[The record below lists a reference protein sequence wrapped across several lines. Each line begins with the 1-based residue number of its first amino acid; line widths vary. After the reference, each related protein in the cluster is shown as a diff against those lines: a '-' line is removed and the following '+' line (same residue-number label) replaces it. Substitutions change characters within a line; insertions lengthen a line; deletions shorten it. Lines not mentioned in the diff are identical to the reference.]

1 MSKHTWLPTALAPT
15 SSCFCRSTRRVVA
28 KQEALRIL
36 EEIKENVNTCCA
48 ITMEPDEVL
57 ELLEKLESYINE

>member
-1 MSKHTWLPTALAPT
+1 MD
-15 SSCFCRSTRRVVA
+15 

-36 EEIKENVNTCCA
+36 DDIKDNVSICCA

-57 ELLEKLESYINE
+57 VLIDKLESYINEQP

>member
-1 MSKHTWLPTALAPT
+1 MG
-15 SSCFCRSTRRVVA
+15 

-36 EEIKENVNTCCA
+36 EQIKENINTCCA

-57 ELLEKLESYINE
+57 ELIDKLESYINE

>member
-1 MSKHTWLPTALAPT
+1 
-15 SSCFCRSTRRVVA
+15 VG

-36 EEIKENVNTCCA
+36 KQIKENINTCCA

-57 ELLEKLESYINE
+57 ELIDKLESYINE

>member
-1 MSKHTWLPTALAPT
+1 VS
-15 SSCFCRSTRRVVA
+15 

-36 EEIKENVNTCCA
+36 EEIKENVNICCA

-57 ELLEKLESYINE
+57 ELLEKLKSYINE

>member
-1 MSKHTWLPTALAPT
+1 
-15 SSCFCRSTRRVVA
+15 VD

-36 EEIKENVNTCCA
+36 DEVKENVNICCA

-57 ELLEKLESYINE
+57 VLIDKLESYINEQP